1 MNPGQPILPPFLSS
15 DECRG
20 EDAGSYNSENAVL
33 GECTCGD
40 AHTPTYEEN
49 GDGLPADIGRN
60 PDLWLYR
67 ERTIALLKRY
77 LRISIE
83 VGRLPSL
90 LGRELFRSKV
100 TSYRM
105 SSFEDAVIFVHD
117 VERTLDHLDSFGKD
131 LVAVIIFQDYSQD
144 EAAEVLHC
152 ARRTVCREFPEA
164 VDKVSDLFLEGG
176 LLNRLPPRRPLENSC
191 QGGQNT
197 HSPQAYANKP
207 NINLQSMAQ
216 LPFQNAIL
224 KIESKK
230 KERAGRALFIFTLR
244 GFHGN
249 AQQTSRSFRRS
260 FGAAAENQ
268 RISRAKCASH
278 GATGD

>member
-1 MNPGQPILPPFLSS
+1 MNSGQPVLPPFAPN
-15 DECRG
+15 DECTDEGARSSNL
-20 EDAGSYNSENAVL
+20 EDSSEYT
-33 GECTCGD
+33 GGD
-40 AHTPTYEEN
+40 ARP
-49 GDGLPADIGRN
+49 PANRESFRDLGRD

-83 VGRLPSL
+83 VGRLPSI

-117 VERTLDHLDSFGKD
+117 VEHALDQLDSFGKD

-164 VDKVSDLFLEGG
+164 VDKVTDLFLEGG
-176 LLNRLPPRRPLENSC
+176 LLNRLPARRPVENSC

-197 HSPQAYANKP
+197 QFSASPCK
-207 NINLQSMAQ
+207 
-216 LPFQNAIL
+216 
-224 KIESKK
+224 
-230 KERAGRALFIFTLR
+230 
-244 GFHGN
+244 
-249 AQQTSRSFRRS
+249 
-260 FGAAAENQ
+260 
-268 RISRAKCASH
+268 
-278 GATGD
+278 